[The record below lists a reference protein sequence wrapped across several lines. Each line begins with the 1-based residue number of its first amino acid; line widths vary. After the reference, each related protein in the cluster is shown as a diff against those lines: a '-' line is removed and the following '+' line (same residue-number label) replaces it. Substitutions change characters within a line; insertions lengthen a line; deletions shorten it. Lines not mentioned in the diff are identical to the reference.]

1 MGVEKSCVRLF
12 LNLNKFRYMPFAGEL
27 CRLYEFILT
36 VRIRFIRTIRRQMA
50 LSPNDT
56 RHRLRSIRFDSQRKK
71 ERYSFVFRTI

>member
-1 MGVEKSCVRLF
+1 
-12 LNLNKFRYMPFAGEL
+12 MPFAGEL

-56 RHRLRSIRFDSQRKK
+56 RHRLRSIRFDSHAKK
-71 ERYSFVFRTI
+71 SVIPLFFARFSVTLYANFDF

>member
-1 MGVEKSCVRLF
+1 
-12 LNLNKFRYMPFAGEL
+12 MPFAGKL

-56 RHRLRSIRFDSQRKK
+56 RYRLRSIRFDSQRKK